1 MEKYLSRKRYV
12 LVFLLPALLVYIFTV
27 MLPIGWSSVYSFFH
41 WDGISPMRFAGLDN
55 YVKMF
60 TQDDVFWQVFKN
72 NIVFM
77 VVNVLLQVSVGLF
90 IAILLTQIKK
100 GREIFQTLY
109 FAPVVLSTVALVQIF
124 QNVFSVNPVGML
136 NYALSWINLSF
147 LDSEWLSDPDRSL
160 MITAVAE
167 GYKFAAV
174 YMVIFYSALIS
185 ISEEVVEAAKMDGA
199 FGWKLYR
206 YIKLPMIK
214 GIIFTCIV
222 LVLNGS
228 LKSFDIPYLLT
239 YGGPGTSSELV
250 ATYMYKQAFSS
261 MYYGYGSAIAVF
273 IAIEC
278 CLLVVLVMKI
288 FQMKKDD

>member
-1 MEKYLSRKRYV
+1 MENFLSRKRYV
-12 LVFLLPALLVYIFTV
+12 LIFLLPALLVYIFTV
-27 MLPIGWSSVYSFFH
+27 MLPIGWSSVYSFYH
-41 WDGISPMRFAGLDN
+41 WDGISPMRFAGFDN
-55 YVKMF
+55 YIKMF

-72 NIVFM
+72 NIVFTL
-77 VVNVLLQVSVGLF
+77 VNVLLQVSVGLF
-90 IAILLTQIKK
+90 IAVLLTKITR
-100 GREIFQTLY
+100 GRELFQTLY

-136 NYALSWINLSF
+136 NYALSWIHPSM

-160 MITAVAE
+160 MITAIAE

-199 FGWKLYR
+199 HGWKLYR

-214 GIIFTCIV
+214 GIVFTSIV

-278 CLLVVLVMKI
+278 FLLVGLVMQI
-288 FQMKKDD
+288 FQMKKED

>member
-1 MEKYLSRKRYV
+1 MEKFLSRKRYV
-12 LVFLLPALLVYIFTV
+12 IAFLLPALLVYTFTV
-27 MLPIGWSSVYSFFH
+27 MLPIGWSTVYSFYD
-41 WDGISPMRFAGLDN
+41 WDGISPMKFVRFDN
-55 YVKMF
+55 YARMF
-60 TQDDVFWQVFKN
+60 VEDDVFWPVFKN

-77 VVNVLLQVSVGLF
+77 VVNVILQVSVGLF
-90 IAILLTQIKK
+90 IAVLLTKIRR

-136 NYALSWINLSF
+136 NYALSWINPSF
-147 LDSEWLSDPDRSL
+147 LDTEWLSDPNRSL

-185 ISEEVVEAAKMDGA
+185 ISEEVVEAARMDGA
-199 FGWKLYR
+199 HGWKLYR
-206 YIKLPMIK
+206 YIKIPMIK
-214 GIIFTCIV
+214 GIIFTSVI

-273 IAIEC
+273 IAVEC
-278 CLLVVLVMKI
+278 FLMVGLVMQI
-288 FQMKKDD
+288 FQMKKED

>member
-1 MEKYLSRKRYV
+1 MEKFLSRKRYV
-12 LVFLLPALLVYIFTV
+12 LIFLLPALLVYIFTV
-27 MLPIGWSSVYSFFH
+27 MLPIGWSSVYSFYN
-41 WDGISPMRFAGLDN
+41 WDGISPMRFAGFDN

-60 TQDDVFWQVFKN
+60 TEDDVFWQVFEN
-72 NIVFM
+72 NIVFTI
-77 VVNVLLQVSVGLF
+77 VNVLLQVSVGLF
-90 IAILLTQIKK
+90 IAVLLTKITK

-136 NYALSWINLSF
+136 NYALSWFYPSF

-160 MITAVAE
+160 MITAIAE

-174 YMVIFYSALIS
+174 YMVIFYSALIG

-199 FGWKLYR
+199 HGWKLYR

-214 GIIFTCIV
+214 GIIFTSIV

-278 CLLVVLVMKI
+278 FLLVGLVMQI

>member
-1 MEKYLSRKRYV
+1 M
-12 LVFLLPALLVYIFTV
+12 
-27 MLPIGWSSVYSFFH
+27 
-41 WDGISPMRFAGLDN
+41 
-55 YVKMF
+55 
-60 TQDDVFWQVFKN
+60 
-72 NIVFM
+72 
-77 VVNVLLQVSVGLF
+77 
-90 IAILLTQIKK
+90 
-100 GREIFQTLY
+100 
-109 FAPVVLSTVALVQIF
+109 VLSTVALVQIF

-136 NYALSWINLSF
+136 NYFLSWFQPSM
-147 LDSEWLSDPDRSL
+147 LDSEWLSDPHRSL
-160 MITAVAE
+160 LIVAIAE

-185 ISEEVVEAAKMDGA
+185 ISEEVIEAARMDGA
-199 FGWKLYR
+199 SGWKLYR

-214 GIIFTCIV
+214 GIIFTSII

-273 IAIEC
+273 IAVEC
-278 CLLVVLVMKI
+278 FLLVGLVMQI